1 MVYDEPGERYGSGE
15 DWRSW
20 MSGAALLN
28 YILSIEELWKM
39 SLPMPLEQ
47 LYFQRICKSEY
58 LNESLLPF
66 GKHWEVFALCIL
78 IIAIHL

>member
-47 LYFQRICKSEY
+47 LYF
-58 LNESLLPF
+58 
-66 GKHWEVFALCIL
+66 
-78 IIAIHL
+78 